1 MSTTTIR
8 IRRETRDRVRE
19 IADTTGLSMQSVIE
33 RALELYRRQQMLSA
47 LNEAYAALH
56 NDEAA
61 WSALEAER
69 AEWDVA
75 LINGSEDA

>member
-8 IRRETRDRVRE
+8 VPTETRDTLSEMARS
-19 IADTTGLSMQSVIE
+19 TGLSMQSVIE

-47 LNEAYAALH
+47 LNDAYAALH

-61 WSALEAER
+61 CSALEAER
-69 AEWDVA
+69 AEWDVTLA
-75 LINGSEDA
+75 DGLEDA